1 MRLHRWLVPRMF
13 YPLLAASL
21 LALSLLAAEW
31 LRSGWYGPRLHVN
44 LALAWVPYLAALWAV
59 AMRAWTRWRRWLLV
73 LPLPVWLAFFP
84 NAPYMITDFMYLSW
98 LGIDSWY
105 QIGIFMAFSLCGLYL
120 AVASLYLVHTL
131 VRGAFGFFAGWVVV
145 WAAITV
151 GGVGIFIGR
160 FLRWNSWEVFTRP
173 GELWD
178 YAHGRLASPEDLIGP
193 LAFSAMFSAMLA
205 VFYFMFLAVRRSA
218 ASPEELHAERR
229 DLAEQRE
236 LARLQA
242 GRPADVPARPPADAP
257 QAVDP
262 ALPAPVEPPPER
274 PFEAPPMER
283 RSPAPES
290 PARPA
295 PSGTRPAEGPPPPS
309 GDR

>member
-1 MRLHRWLVPRMF
+1 MF

-21 LALSLLAAEW
+21 LALTLLAAKW

-178 YAHGRLASPEDLIGP
+178 YAHARLTSPEDLIGP

-229 DLAEQRE
+229 ELAEQRE

-242 GRPADVPARPPADAP
+242 GRPADVPATPPADSP
-257 QAVDP
+257 R
-262 ALPAPVEPPPER
+262 E
-274 PFEAPPMER
+274 EAPPPRDEAPPLSGER
-283 RSPAPES
+283 
-290 PARPA
+290 
-295 PSGTRPAEGPPPPS
+295 
-309 GDR
+309 